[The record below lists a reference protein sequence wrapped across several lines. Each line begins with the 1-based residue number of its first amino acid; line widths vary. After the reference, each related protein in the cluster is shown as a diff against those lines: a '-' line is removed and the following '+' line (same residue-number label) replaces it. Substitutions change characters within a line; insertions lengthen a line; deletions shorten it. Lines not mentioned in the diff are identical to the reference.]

1 VSKHTEPQTN
11 HSSALPVFVISL
23 LFVFY
28 FWTAFSSR
36 HLSEANYSL
45 FNDLSNG
52 FRNGHL
58 HLATTPDPRLLNLID
73 PYDPILNQP
82 YRLHDASLYNGRYY
96 SYFGPVA
103 ALVLYLPAQML
114 GFELHAWQVSFLL
127 GCALLAI
134 SIRILK
140 LLFTSQMSKHPVRF
154 TGLIVL
160 LSFGSIT
167 PILLRRPAMY
177 EVAILSGTFLLMF
190 SLYFLIK
197 GYQSTKLMP
206 RYTSLAIFFAALSFW
221 SRPSHLFSMLIV
233 FSFSI
238 FFSRRNLNQVIFFA
252 AEFFFLLTVIGLYNY
267 LRFQSLT
274 EFGTSYQLSGFNSRN
289 LPNFSRSWIA
299 PKVIGDLF
307 TQPDIS
313 SKFPWLRL
321 GRSKM
326 PTALE
331 GAIEPSVGLLYIYP
345 WLLFVFPSFAILLR
359 KFKSD
364 SNRFQ
369 MTILLLGAF
378 ALGSFSVQTLAAPGI
393 TIRYLADYGPF
404 IVLTCAL
411 LFCKLHVLFYKHKA
425 LINWGLTVSTT
436 STVLVV
442 FCLSLI
448 GYYNP
453 LGL

>member
-1 VSKHTEPQTN
+1 MSKRTEVQMN
-11 HSSALPVFVISL
+11 LSSTLPVFAISL
-23 LFVFY
+23 LFAFY

-73 PYDPILNQP
+73 PYDPILNLP

-103 ALVLYLPAQML
+103 ALFLYLPAQML

-127 GCALLAI
+127 GCALLVI
-134 SIRILK
+134 SIKILK
-140 LLFTSQMSKHPVRF
+140 LLFKSQIGKHPVRF

-160 LSFGSIT
+160 LGFGSIT

-177 EVAILSGTFLLMF
+177 EVAILSGTFLLMV

-197 GYQSTKLMP
+197 GYQNTKFFS
-206 RYTSLAIFFAALSFW
+206 RYASLAIVFAVLSFW
-221 SRPSHLFSMLIV
+221 SRPSHLFSMLVV
-233 FSFSI
+233 FSISI
-238 FFSRRNLNQVIFFA
+238 FFSRRNLKQVMIFTV
-252 AEFFFLLTVIGLYNY
+252 EFFSLLMVIGLYNY
-267 LRFQSLT
+267 FRFHSLT
-274 EFGTSYQLSGFNSRN
+274 EFGTRYQLSGFNPRSF
-289 LPNFSRSWIA
+289 PKFSRSWIA

-313 SKFPWLRL
+313 PKFPWLRL
-321 GRSKM
+321 GRSKI

-331 GAIEPSVGLLYIYP
+331 GAIEPSVGLLFIYP
-345 WLLFVFPSFAILLR
+345 WLLLVFPYFTILLR
-359 KFKSD
+359 KFKSY
-364 SNRFQ
+364 SNRFT
-369 MTILLLGAF
+369 MTILLLGSFAF
-378 ALGSFSVQTLAAPGI
+378 GSFSVQTLAIPGI

-411 LFCKLHVLFYKHKA
+411 LFCKLYVLFDNHRV
-425 LINWGLTVSTT
+425 LVNWTLTVSTIF
-436 STVLVV
+436 TVLSI